1 MSLHVKGGVT
11 IPFSSS
17 FYMPFKPF
25 WSREM
30 WLPLKK
36 DVEQLSRSLA
46 SYADLLL
53 DKRARIQFIHS
64 SKEVT
69 RSIGE
74 HLSVS
79 YIDKCHRLPLIMSPI
94 SDAIN
99 RIEPNTPMDLRPLLP
114 DDRRRRYEWRLALDW
129 QCTAMNIDDALK
141 SCQPII
147 ENLKKD
153 IPEYHTRA
161 MRKDAFEL
169 FVQTQGNWW

>member
-1 MSLHVKGGVT
+1 MKGPAKIFNQFTGYNKPENHRHKKRVCHSMSREELL
-11 IPFSSS
+11 PLSRALFACLS
-17 FYMPFKPF
+17 KPF

-36 DVEQLSRSLA
+36 DVEQLSQSLA

-79 YIDKCHRLPLIMSPI
+79 YIDKYHRLPPIMSPI
-94 SDAIN
+94 SDA
-99 RIEPNTPMDLRPLLP
+99 
-114 DDRRRRYEWRLALDW
+114 DRA
-129 QCTAMNIDDALK
+129 K
-141 SCQPII
+141 
-147 ENLKKD
+147 
-153 IPEYHTRA
+153 HTN
-161 MRKDAFEL
+161 ES
-169 FVQTQGNWW
+169 